1 MIQPPNAAD
10 DTPVPGNGPGRRANE
25 ADQER
30 SCATGRVRATG
41 ARLPPPAGVLDG
53 ELVTVFRGLNSSE
66 VWWAGVDLNH
76 RRQCRQIYSL
86 LPLATRAPTQ
96 GRSR

>member
-1 MIQPPNAAD
+1 MRDRPGAAL
-10 DTPVPGNGPGRRANE
+10 
-25 ADQER
+25 
-30 SCATGRVRATG
+30 TG
-41 ARLPPPAGVLDG
+41 AQLLPPAELPDG
-53 ELVTVFRGLNSSE
+53 ELVNAFQRPDQLAE